1 MFKQKILDNQQRI
14 KNISLIKRE
23 INFNSEILNL
33 NKIISFVWPRRAWKT
48 YFMYQVVKD
57 LIEEKKLSYEE
68 IVFLDFSEIL
78 QKKIDFD
85 KILENFLEIFPD
97 KKPFFIF
104 DEVQDIENF
113 REWIIWLFNKW
124 YKIFISWSNAKLLS
138 QEIST
143 EFRWRNFEIFILP
156 LSFKEFLNF
165 KKFEI
170 KNFYSTQENALLK
183 NLFLEFLKYWAY
195 PEISLIDNIQ
205 LKEWIIKDY
214 FNLLVYKDLKE
225 RYKIDNDFALK
236 YLVSEIS
243 KNTWDEFSINKIYI
257 NLKSQWIKIWK
268 DTLYNYLIYLE
279 NIFFS
284 KRILNFYSP
293 KGASKNYLFDLSF
306 WNIFSLWNWNSQNND
321 FEKLERKFE
330 NAVLLELLRR
340 NNSNWNSNLS
350 DNSIYFKKILSREI
364 NFFDEINNCDIQV
377 EFKLKENFEKNSK
390 KIKDLK
396 KTQEKIIEK
405 TKEKKLDKNFNKNYL
420 IQKINKKI
428 IYFEKD
434 FKNFEENN
442 EKNKEENKEENLFED
457 FKTFFLN

>member
-1 MFKQKILDNQQRI
+1 MFKQKILDNQERI
-14 KNISLIKRE
+14 KNISLIKRD
-23 INFNSEILNL
+23 INFDSEILSL
-33 NKIISFVWPRRAWKT
+33 NKIISFVGPRRAWKT

-57 LIEEKKLSYEE
+57 LIEEWKISYEE

-78 QKKIDFD
+78 KKKIDFD
-85 KILENFLEIFPD
+85 KILENFLEIYPD

-113 REWIIWLFNKW
+113 REWIISLFNKW

-156 LSFKEFLNF
+156 LSFKEFLKF
-165 KKFEI
+165 KKFEE

-195 PEISLIDNIQ
+195 PEISLIENIQ

-236 YLVSEIS
+236 YLVSEIA
-243 KNTWDEFSINKIYI
+243 KNIWKEFSVNSIFT

-284 KRILNFYSP
+284 KKISNIYSP
-293 KGASKNYLFDLSF
+293 NWASKNYLFDLSF
-306 WNIFSLWNWNSQNND
+306 WEIFENSEN
-321 FEKLERKFE
+321 FEKKFE
-330 NAVLLELLRR
+330 NAVFLELLRKTK
-340 NNSNWNSNLS
+340 WE
-350 DNSIYFKKILSREI
+350 IYFKKILTKEVD
-364 NFFDEINNCDIQV
+364 FFDEINWEDIFA
-377 EFKLKENFEKNSK
+377 EFKLEEKSK
-390 KIKDLK
+390 KIKNL
-396 KTQEKIIEK
+396 EKSEEK
-405 TKEKKLDKNFNKNYL
+405 
-420 IQKINKKI
+420 NKKI
-428 IYFEKD
+428 IYFEKNFEIKDEKKTFYKD
-434 FKNFEENN
+434 FKE
-442 EKNKEENKEENLFED
+442 
-457 FKTFFLN
+457 FFLK

>member
-1 MFKQKILDNQQRI
+1 MFKQKILDNQEKI
-14 KNISLIKRE
+14 KNISLIKRDIE
-23 INFNSEILNL
+23 FNSEILWL
-33 NKIISFVWPRRAWKT
+33 NKIISFVGPRRAWKT
-48 YFMYQVVKD
+48 YFMYQVAKD
-57 LIEEKKLSYEE
+57 LIGNWKLNYEE

-85 KILENFLEIFPD
+85 KILENFLEIYPD

-156 LSFKEFLNF
+156 LSFKEFIKF
-165 KKFEI
+165 KNWEFSEKIET
-170 KNFYSTQENALLK
+170 KNFYSTQENALIK

-195 PEISLIDNIQ
+195 PEIALIDNIQ

-243 KNTWDEFSINKIYI
+243 KNTWEEFSINKIYT

-306 WNIFSLWNWNSQNND
+306 WNVFSQNNENC
-321 FEKLERKFE
+321 EKKFE
-330 NAVLLELLRR
+330 NAVFLELLRK
-340 NNSNWNSNLS
+340 NNSNLS
-350 DNSIYFKKILSREI
+350 NNSIYFKKILTREI
-364 NFFDEINNCDIQV
+364 SFFDEINNCDIQV
-377 EFKLKENFEKNSK
+377 EFKLEEKS
-390 KIKDLK
+390 
-396 KTQEKIIEK
+396 
-405 TKEKKLDKNFNKNYL
+405 KKLDKIIKNL
-420 IQKINKKI
+420 KKSSEENLKINKKI
-428 IYFEKD
+428 IYFD
-434 FKNFEENN
+434 KNFENLD
-442 EKNKEENKEENLFED
+442 NKIFID
-457 FKTFFLN
+457 FKKFFLN

>member
-1 MFKQKILDNQQRI
+1 MFKQKILDNQEKI
-14 KNISLIKRE
+14 KNISLIKRDIE
-23 INFNSEILNL
+23 FNSEILWL
-33 NKIISFVWPRRAWKT
+33 NKIISFVGPRRAWKT
-48 YFMYQVVKD
+48 YFMYQVAKD
-57 LIEEKKLSYEE
+57 LIGNWKLNYEE

-85 KILENFLEIFPD
+85 KILENFLEIYPD

-156 LSFKEFLNF
+156 LSFKEFVKF
-165 KKFEI
+165 KNWEFSEKIET
-170 KNFYSTQENALLK
+170 KNFYSTQENALIK

-195 PEISLIDNIQ
+195 PEIALIDNIQ

-243 KNTWDEFSINKIYI
+243 KNTWEEFSINKIYT

-306 WNIFSLWNWNSQNND
+306 WNVFSQNNENC
-321 FEKLERKFE
+321 EKKFE
-330 NAVLLELLRR
+330 NAVFLELLRK
-340 NNSNWNSNLS
+340 NNSNLS
-350 DNSIYFKKILSREI
+350 NNSIYFKKILTREI
-364 NFFDEINNCDIQV
+364 SFFDEINNCDIQV
-377 EFKLKENFEKNSK
+377 EFKLEEKS
-390 KIKDLK
+390 
-396 KTQEKIIEK
+396 
-405 TKEKKLDKNFNKNYL
+405 KKLDKIIKNL
-420 IQKINKKI
+420 KKSSEENLKINKKI
-428 IYFEKD
+428 IYFD
-434 FKNFEENN
+434 KNFENLD
-442 EKNKEENKEENLFED
+442 NKIFID
-457 FKTFFLN
+457 FKKFFLN